1 MATLELNGKSLATQ
15 TSTAEPVIASTV
27 TGAPALALTNATGTM
42 PTGTQDNITRLGT
55 VTSGSIGSGVTG
67 FTGIK
72 EADLWRLTTATTNDT
87 DFTSNIERVDS
98 YGFGKLGTG
107 MTESSGIFTFPST
120 GYWEVSFQM
129 MVYYNGD
136 SRWNDA
142 IIYVSTNSGS
152 SWGKSA
158 QTSCFI
164 QQTSS
169 DTTFSS
175 CNLSTI
181 IDVTSTSTVKVKFK
195 ADVTNSSA
203 IVAGNTN
210 ETQTGF
216 KFIRLGDT

>member
-1 MATLELNGKSLATQ
+1 MSTLELNGKDFATQ
-15 TSTAEPVIASTV
+15 TSSAEPVLASTV
-27 TGAPALALTNATGTM
+27 TGGAGLSGSTS
-42 PTGTQDNITRLGT
+42 LGT

-87 DFTSNIERVDS
+87 DFTSNIERADS